1 MRLILASTS
10 PRRKEILSLLGLPFE
25 VVSPDIVETFCSD
38 RSPADEAAYWAVEK
52 ARAIHCR
59 YPDAIVIGSD
69 TVIDLDGKAI
79 GKPVDRDDAVRIL
92 TLLAGRTHTVATTVA
107 VVVPGGKEFVVV
119 ERTSV
124 RMRTVL
130 PEVLVQ
136 YAATGESLDKA
147 GAYSL
152 QGEGR
157 KLIDSIKG
165 DYLSAVGLPLR
176 AVAGLLR
183 EAGIRTEV
191 DVEAIYS
198 QRETMNWRSY
208 EDYTEPS

>member
-25 VVSPDIVETFCSD
+25 VVSPGIEEIFRPD
-38 RSPADEAAYWAVEK
+38 RSPSDEAVYWAVEK
-52 ARAIHCR
+52 TRTVHRR
-59 YPDAIVIGSD
+59 YPDALVIGSD
-69 TVIDLDGKAI
+69 TVIDLDGKSI

-92 TLLAGRTHTVATTVA
+92 SLLAGRTHTVVTAVA
-107 VVVPGGKEFVVV
+107 VVLSGKDERVAV
-119 ERTSV
+119 EMTKV
-124 RMRTVL
+124 RMR
-130 PEVLVQ
+130 PASREVLIQ
-136 YAATGESLDKA
+136 YAATGEPLDKA

-157 KLIDSIKG
+157 KLIEALEG

-176 AVAGLLR
+176 TVAGLLR

-191 DVEAIYS
+191 DVEAIYHR
-198 QRETMNWRSY
+198 REIMNWRNY
-208 EDYTEPS
+208 ET